1 MISPL
6 STSSSTSVET
16 STLTI
21 EDEESESTTSITA
34 KDAHTTIMDDIDE
47 LTTILDTTQTP
58 RIKKETTTVEDTPAG
73 ATDVY
78 STESTP
84 LKEDE
89 STTIQS
95 ILLSTTQQPMKITT
109 IEKVETTEEV
119 TFITTMRPGVDTTTT
134 PSSIA
139 AGETTSSVTG
149 SLDTITDQINDDA
162 ITSTIKSIT
171 DFISTMVP
179 TSSTLSPTT
188 SSKTDVDSENEIVP
202 VVPEEEDTSHTLEC
216 TPSTSMA
223 QTKDGTPF
231 NCLDEAA
238 QEDGRSFIVI
248 IKISKDDLESVL
260 TKRVKVVVKDF
271 MLMDMPKLGQTKI
284 DAFSPK

>member
-1 MISPL
+1 
-6 STSSSTSVET
+6 
-16 STLTI
+16 
-21 EDEESESTTSITA
+21 
-34 KDAHTTIMDDIDE
+34 MDDIDE

-84 LKEDE
+84 LKENE

-149 SLDTITDQINDDA
+149 SLD
-162 ITSTIKSIT
+162 
-171 DFISTMVP
+171 
-179 TSSTLSPTT
+179 
-188 SSKTDVDSENEIVP
+188 
-202 VVPEEEDTSHTLEC
+202 
-216 TPSTSMA
+216 
-223 QTKDGTPF
+223 
-231 NCLDEAA
+231 
-238 QEDGRSFIVI
+238 
-248 IKISKDDLESVL
+248 
-260 TKRVKVVVKDF
+260 
-271 MLMDMPKLGQTKI
+271 
-284 DAFSPK
+284 